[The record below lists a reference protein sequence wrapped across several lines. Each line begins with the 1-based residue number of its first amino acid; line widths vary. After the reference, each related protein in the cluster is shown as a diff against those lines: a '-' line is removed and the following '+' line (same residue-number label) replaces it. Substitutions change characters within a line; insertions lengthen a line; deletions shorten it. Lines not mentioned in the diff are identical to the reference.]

1 MLESNRK
8 LTNTSPWQH
17 SYPDHPGRF
26 TYWRQAVTS
35 ESLYQG
41 QHYIEAELSGEGA
54 HVGVSYKSIDRR
66 GVQDSDCVTGND
78 SCWCMGRNSRGFST
92 WHAGMETPLDIKS
105 ITKVG
110 IFVDFEG
117 GSVSFYNAGD
127 AMGMLYRYTAEFTEP
142 LYVITWLSKKDNM
155 VSLLDTK

>member
-1 MLESNRK
+1 
-8 LTNTSPWQH
+8 
-17 SYPDHPGRF
+17 
-26 TYWRQAVTS
+26 
-35 ESLYQG
+35 
-41 QHYIEAELSGEGA
+41 
-54 HVGVSYKSIDRR
+54 
-66 GVQDSDCVTGND
+66 
-78 SCWCMGRNSRGFST
+78 
-92 WHAGMETPLDIKS
+92 METPLDIKS

-155 VSLLDTK
+155 VSLLDAK